1 MHCAWGEAN
10 VGEIM
15 VEARGV
21 ELLATLETRNL
32 HILNDASNAENGHFS
47 TICDVSVTW
56 ELEPCD
62 VYLRWKRTKQLEG
75 EDSRAPCKSKGLTK
89 VSPFTVTTW
98 FLLFRDAL
106 INAIGYVLRDTKCD
120 PGAVSCSLAR
130 GDYNNSRLVSEH
142 AGDAVVT

>member
-1 MHCAWGEAN
+1 VPAN

-21 ELLATLETRNL
+21 ELLATSETRNL
-32 HILNDASNAENGHFS
+32 HILNDASNAGNGHFS

-56 ELEPCD
+56 EFRMFGMCTC
-62 VYLRWKRTKQLEG
+62 WKRTSSLT
-75 EDSRAPCKSKGLTK
+75 EDNRAPCKSKGLTK